1 VTPDENEE
9 LARAVRELTG
19 QLRRLPDDI
28 ERKLYPHRRIERM
41 RPGWSTPERWEEK
54 WRDRW
59 RMRYAAVSAGSA
71 VIAAI
76 AAVLAFVVK

>member
-1 VTPDENEE
+1 MTPDENDE

-19 QLRRLPDDI
+19 QLRRLPEDI
-28 ERKLYPHRRIERM
+28 ERKLYPHRRIERT

-59 RMRYAAVSAGSA
+59 GFRFTAVSAGSA
-71 VIAAI
+71 LIAAL
-76 AAVLAFVVK
+76 AAVLAFVAK